1 MQQARNNVVVSAGA
15 ATARGTKHRVNQ
27 DRRGAR
33 ELLRLAASRVHTEHK
48 AGAVVVS
55 LHVGVVKQAHRR
67 CHAPGRHVCDE
78 ASEALGRYFAVF
90 DGHGPGGEGA
100 AAFAAR
106 NLRRLV
112 EARAARSLASSSSAS
127 ASSQQGDDDETRVLQ
142 ALTRALKAGFKDCEL
157 ELARQAHAPAVDAR
171 GGAVALVA
179 CVKTLPRRGDA
190 ALLVAW
196 AGDARALLRRGG
208 VTHRCAPERGRT
220 P

>member
-1 MQQARNNVVVSAGA
+1 
-15 ATARGTKHRVNQ
+15 
-27 DRRGAR
+27 
-33 ELLRLAASRVHTEHK
+33 
-48 AGAVVVS
+48 
-55 LHVGVVKQAHRR
+55 
-67 CHAPGRHVCDE
+67 VCDE

-106 NLRRLV
+106 NLWRLA
-112 EARAARSLASSSSAS
+112 EARAARTLASTSAS
-127 ASSQQGDDDETRVLQ
+127 ASSPQGDDDETRVLQ
-142 ALTRALKAGFKDCEL
+142 ALTRALKGGFKDCEL

-179 CVKTLPRRGDA
+179 CVPTLPRRGDA

-208 VTHRCAPERGRT
+208 VTQRCAPERVRT